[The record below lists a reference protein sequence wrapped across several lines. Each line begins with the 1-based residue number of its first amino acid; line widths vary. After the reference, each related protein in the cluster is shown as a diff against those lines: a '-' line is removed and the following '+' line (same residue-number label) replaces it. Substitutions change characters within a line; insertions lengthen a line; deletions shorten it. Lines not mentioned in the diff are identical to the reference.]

1 MLLRKEDMH
10 PVQQRAVTKLYESDA
25 VQAVIPMGG
34 GKTVICMTAIRE
46 LIDDRHIRCSVGLAP
61 NRVAKSVWPR
71 EPDDWEH
78 LRDNM
83 RVAVV
88 NGNEAER
95 LAVLASD
102 ADVYMVPLHFIPWF
116 VDWLKKQPL
125 DSKFFDHLFVDES
138 SKLKAPRGTW
148 GKKLQGISRRW
159 KIKWWLTGTPRPN
172 GYVDQFRPL
181 AILTGGKVW
190 GTPLFDV
197 WREKHFMRTD
207 YEGYNW
213 EIRPEH
219 EARLIKKIASVTFT
233 IDPADL
239 PRRDTPNIIPVWVD
253 LPPDAMKVYKEMET
267 KMVAKFGDDIAALA
281 ANRGVATGKLCQIA
295 QGFLYAD
302 DGTVKDIHTVKY
314 DTLIEMDDQLAGDPA
329 VYVYGFTSDL
339 NLMQDAWPGFPYLG
353 GGVSDAQATQY
364 EDDWNTRKLP
374 RLGLHPGSAAHGLN
388 LQRGGNQMI
397 IYDLPWSPELYDQ
410 IIRRIDR
417 PGQSGQVFVHL
428 ILARGTIDEVKF
440 NRVVERM
447 SDQDAFRAYLRKI

>member
-1 MLLRKEDMH
+1 MFRKSDMH
-10 PVQQRAVTKLYESDA
+10 PVQQRAVTVLYESDA

-34 GKTVICMTAIRE
+34 GKTVVTMTAIRE
-46 LIDDRHIRCSVGLAP
+46 LIDDGQIRCALGIAP

-71 EPDDWEH
+71 EPDYWEH
-78 LRDNM
+78 LTDTRISL
-83 RVAVV
+83 VS
-88 NGNEAER
+88 GTETER
-95 LAVLASD
+95 LAALAQD
-102 ADVYMVPLHFIPWF
+102 ADVYMVPMQFIPWL
-116 VDWLKKQPL
+116 VGWLKEQPL
-125 DSKFFDHLFVDES
+125 DSKFFDLLFVDES

-159 KIKWWLTGTPRPN
+159 KTKWWLTGTPRPN

-190 GTPLFDV
+190 GTPLFDQ
-197 WREKHFMRTD
+197 WREKHFMKKD
-207 YEGYNW
+207 YEGFNW

-239 PRRDTPNIIPVWVD
+239 PHRDTPNIVPVWVD
-253 LPPDAMKVYKEMET
+253 LPPDAMRVYKEMEK
-267 KMVAKFGDDIAALA
+267 KMVAKFGDDIASLA

-302 DGTVKDIHTVKY
+302 DGTVRDLHAAKY
-314 DTLIEMDDQLAGDPA
+314 DALMEMDDQLAGDPY
-329 VYVYGFTSDL
+329 VVVYGFTSDL
-339 NLMQDAWPGFPYLG
+339 HLMQDAWPGLPYLG
-353 GGVSDAQATQY
+353 GGVVDEQATQN
-364 EDDWNTRKLP
+364 ENDWNARKLP
-374 RLGLHPGSAAHGLN
+374 RLGLHPASAAHGLN

-417 PGQSGQVFVHL
+417 PGQSGQVFVHP
-428 ILARGTIDEVKF
+428 ILARGTIDEVKYA
-440 NRVVERM
+440 RVIERM
-447 SDQDAFRAYLRKI
+447 DEQEAFRRYLRRI